1 MEATE
6 PGTRPYLVLAGF
18 ALLLTVVFGGSFAL
32 GKAVGPVAPGLRPA
46 TGGVPAGGH
55 SDGPSPGSPSDGMPG
70 HVMGAA
76 R

>member
-18 ALLLTVVFGGSFAL
+18 ALLLVLVFLGAL
-32 GKAVGPVAPGLRPA
+32 AVGHAVGPVAPGLGPG
-46 TGGVPAGGH
+46 TGGSGH
-55 SDGPSPGSPSDGMPG
+55 SDGTMPG
-70 HVMGAA
+70 MTGHDLGAG